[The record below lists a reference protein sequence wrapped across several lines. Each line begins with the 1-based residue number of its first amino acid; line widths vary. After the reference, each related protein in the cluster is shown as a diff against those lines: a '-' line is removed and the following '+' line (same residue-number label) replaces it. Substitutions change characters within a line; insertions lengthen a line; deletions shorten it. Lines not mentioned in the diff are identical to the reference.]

1 MTALNNWILVGVK
14 ENKGTRTMHLFK
26 ISKWR
31 QWCQRT
37 SSWMVSLLLTLNI
50 SGTLTYFLS
59 LSYVYIQHIKPLF
72 LKLALTMYSPVG
84 FASSR
89 YWNSIFVKLIEKE
102 RICFQMKILQQPKSF
117 SPEIWLVLSWR
128 VKNHQIPVN
137 EVLSEISRNRV
148 KYKLSVQDAE
158 PKTLKMRQES
168 FSIPVF
174 SSVHRSPSFNSHPL

>member
-1 MTALNNWILVGVK
+1 MD
-14 ENKGTRTMHLFK
+14 LFK
-26 ISKWR
+26 ITKWR
-31 QWCQRT
+31 QWRQRT
-37 SSWMVSLLLTLNI
+37 SSWVVSLLLTLNI
-50 SGTLTYFLS
+50 SGTLTCFLS

-89 YWNSIFVKLIEKE
+89 YWNSILVKLIGKE
-102 RICFQMKILQQPKSF
+102 RICFQLKILQQPKSF
-117 SPEIWLVLSWR
+117 FPEIWLVLRWR

-137 EVLSEISRNRV
+137 EDFWARSLAIAL